1 MNIRFHKYSATGND
15 FVIIDNRILKMNL
28 DNFRLWQQ
36 WCDRKW
42 GIGAD
47 GILFLEESKPGL
59 DYRMRYFNGSDGLE
73 AEMCG
78 NGARALAHFAFHH
91 ANIGNG
97 KSEFFF
103 QTHGGQY
110 RAKVNQDFIELEM
123 TELKD
128 ERRYDLSRF
137 CIKGDNIF
145 VNTGVP
151 HAVFEVE
158 NLINYPVEEKGKV
171 IRWDPLFERGTNV
184 NFFEQRDTDK
194 YAMRTFERGV
204 EAETL
209 ACGTG
214 AVALA
219 YLVYQKNKSAKL
231 VDIQVPGGSLVVKF
245 DECFKNVWLCGEVKK
260 IFWGEIEHAK

>member
-1 MNIRFHKYSATGND
+1 MKIRFCKYSATGND
-15 FVIIDNRILKMNL
+15 FIIVDNRQLKLKL
-28 DNFRLWQQ
+28 DSSYLWQK
-36 WCDRKW
+36 WCDRRW

-47 GILFLEESKPGL
+47 GILFLEESNIGF

-78 NGARALAHFAFHH
+78 NGARALAHYAFHELDISH
-91 ANIGNG
+91 G
-97 KSEFFF
+97 KKDFKF
-103 QTHGGQY
+103 QTHSGQY
-110 RAKVNQDFIELEM
+110 QAKVEHDFIELEM

-128 ERRYDLSRF
+128 EKKYDLSSF
-137 CIKGDNIF
+137 GESGECLF

-151 HAVFEVE
+151 HAVFEVSCLKE
-158 NLINYPVEEKGKV
+158 FPVAEKGRS
-171 IRWDPLFERGTNV
+171 IRWDPMFERGTNV
-184 NFFEQRDTDK
+184 NFYEKLQLSK

-219 YLVYQKNKSAKL
+219 YLIFQKNPHLHKI
-231 VDIQVPGGSLVVKF
+231 DIQVPGGSLVVKF
-245 DECFKNVWLCGEVKK
+245 DESFKNVWLCGEVKK
-260 IFWGEIEHAK
+260 IFWGEIGDI